1 MDDEIVLGSS
11 LSKEILEKYPK
22 AIIQDRIGK
31 IHEILVQDI
40 GSSIKPGHTNSL
52 ANKIGRYCNIPWG
65 GYIYLSGRVN
75 HDPKAFLSSL
85 LLLVS
90 VTAKDFRKFYEQLQN
105 ILLHFCQ
112 RTTYIRALAEV
123 GLDIRYRRLLKIIFK
138 LSGCPLYHRPLCWDG
153 HDRNYIL
160 M

>member
-40 GSSIKPGHTNSL
+40 GSSINLGHMNSL

-65 GYIYLSGRVN
+65 GYVYLSGRV
-75 HDPKAFLSSL
+75 FLRLL
-85 LLLVS
+85 LLLVLA
-90 VTAKDFRKFYEQLQN
+90 TAKDFKKFYKQLQH

-112 RTTYIRALAEV
+112 RTTYIRALAQV
-123 GLDIRYRRLLKIIFK
+123 GLDVGDF
-138 LSGCPLYHRPLCWDG
+138 
-153 HDRNYIL
+153 
-160 M
+160 